1 MVKNA
6 GNQPMRWKRKDYL
19 TVEKAIQDFNT
30 KIKKLQ
36 KEEAKPYLPE
46 ELKLSD
52 VRETIVSRSEL
63 KRFLASLRDFKAKG
77 AEKKVILEG
86 GEEITDWEQKQL
98 QKQRKIMQARLKQE
112 MAELN
117 VPLESGFSR
126 AQMGSFKFAELQ
138 AKMNQI
144 LGLEKKKGQAFERA
158 KKAILGQGRLDYNLR
173 KAKIFKQNYMD
184 VLTRYKSYDNYNKL
198 IRKIESMSYARFWE
212 FVKAN
217 ESDLLADLTYQ
228 SEEFYS
234 QEEFNFFVENWGIE
248 SESDSVSM

>member
-1 MVKNA
+1 MDLEWNLKKEKKLIKIDCYFICVWIVGIKMVKNA
-6 GNQPMRWKRKDYL
+6 GSQPMRWKRKDYL
-19 TVEKAIQDFNT
+19 TLEKAIQDFNT

-63 KRFLASLRDFKAKG
+63 KRFLASLRDFKVKG
-77 AEKKVILEG
+77 AEKKVVLEG

-98 QKQRKIMQARLKQE
+98 QKQRKIMQARLKKE

-138 AKMNQI
+138 AKMDQV
-144 LGLEKKKGQAFERA
+144 LAVEKKKGQAFERA
-158 KKAILGQGRLDYNLR
+158 KK
-173 KAKIFKQNYMD
+173 
-184 VLTRYKSYDNYNKL
+184 
-198 IRKIESMSYARFWE
+198 
-212 FVKAN
+212 
-217 ESDLLADLTYQ
+217 
-228 SEEFYS
+228 
-234 QEEFNFFVENWGIE
+234 
-248 SESDSVSM
+248 

>member
-6 GNQPMRWKRKDYL
+6 GSQPMRWKRKDYL

-52 VRETIVSRSEL
+52 VRETIVSRNEL
-63 KRFLASLRDFKAKG
+63 KRFLASLRDFKVKG
-77 AEKKVILEG
+77 AEKKVVLEG

-98 QKQRKIMQARLKQE
+98 QKQRKIMQARLEQE

-138 AKMNQI
+138 AKMNQV

-158 KKAILGQGRLDYNLR
+158 KKAIIGQGRLDYNLR
-173 KAKIFKQNYMD
+173 KAKIFKQNYID
-184 VLTRYKSYDNYNKL
+184 VLTRYKHYDNYNKL
-198 IRKIESMSYARFWE
+198 IRKIESMSYNRFWE
-212 FVKAN
+212 FVKLH
-217 ESDLLADLTYQ
+217 EPDLLADLTYQ

-234 QEEFNFFVENWGIE
+234 QEEFNFFVENWEIE
-248 SESDSVSM
+248 PEADSVSM